1 MPTRPSA
8 PHTTVRAL
16 LTRRAG
22 RRFVYDAR
30 QTQTPVVIM
39 LASSSNAAPQ
49 LAANASARLGVG
61 VAFTCLDTRFRAPA
75 PPARGARSLRVTC
88 AVPRVDSEKRVT
100 LVRHG
105 QSTWNEEGRIQ
116 GSSDLSVLTAKGEA
130 QAETTR
136 QMLLGKHFD
145 VGFRSPL
152 KRASRTAEV
161 IWDVRTSELVDLWE
175 LREIDLYSFQG
186 LLKGEGKERFGE
198 AYATWKSDPVNF
210 EIDGHFPVRE
220 LWNRGDACWD
230 SVLRADGKD
239 VLVVAHNAVIQSM
252 IGNALDLSPQY
263 FRRLIQSNC
272 GLTTFEFSPR
282 GVLLETLNQT
292 PATPLK
298 GNADGSQSRAVFICS
313 TGAEGDK
320 LGSEVATALREENIA
335 SMHFDDA
342 SSSSDLAAEVAKML
356 NRATPTLLSG
366 SMDDVMDALRREGT
380 TVMFAESRT
389 VENLVACAL
398 DIDEG
403 LTSRVRL
410 SAGGITVV
418 DFIGSV
424 DNYQWDE
431 AFTSIA
437 CVNYTAHLGE

>member
-1 MPTRPSA
+1 M
-8 PHTTVRAL
+8 
-16 LTRRAG
+16 
-22 RRFVYDAR
+22 
-30 QTQTPVVIM
+30 
-39 LASSSNAAPQ
+39 
-49 LAANASARLGVG
+49 
-61 VAFTCLDTRFRAPA
+61 
-75 PPARGARSLRVTC
+75 
-88 AVPRVDSEKRVT
+88 PRVDSEKRVT

-220 LWNRGDACWD
+220 LWNRGDTCWN

-282 GVLLETLNQT
+282 GVVLETLNQT

-437 CVNYTAHLGE
+437 CVNYTAHLGG

>member
-8 PHTTVRAL
+8 PHTTLRAL

-22 RRFVYDAR
+22 RRFVYDAL

-198 AYATWKSDPVNF
+198 AYATW
-210 EIDGHFPVRE
+210 EIRS
-220 LWNRGDACWD
+220 RQ
-230 SVLRADGKD
+230 LRD
-239 VLVVAHNAVIQSM
+239 
-252 IGNALDLSPQY
+252 
-263 FRRLIQSNC
+263 RRSL
-272 GLTTFEFSPR
+272 PR
-282 GVLLETLNQT
+282 
-292 PATPLK
+292 A
-298 GNADGSQSRAVFICS
+298 RAV
-313 TGAEGDK
+313 EP
-320 LGSEVATALREENIA
+320 R
-335 SMHFDDA
+335 
-342 SSSSDLAAEVAKML
+342 
-356 NRATPTLLSG
+356 
-366 SMDDVMDALRREGT
+366 
-380 TVMFAESRT
+380 
-389 VENLVACAL
+389 
-398 DIDEG
+398 
-403 LTSRVRL
+403 
-410 SAGGITVV
+410 
-418 DFIGSV
+418 
-424 DNYQWDE
+424 
-431 AFTSIA
+431 
-437 CVNYTAHLGE
+437 